1 MYCDYKINNVIRAEN
16 RTKFNVS
23 YSVGEYQDVENLE
36 GGTTN
41 QYVRTENKGT
51 ENMDWFGDLSDE
63 TITKRLNAYLAIYAE
78 ENGYDIIPEQI
89 ND

>member
-1 MYCDYKINNVIRAEN
+1 MYCDYKINNVVKAAN

-23 YSVGEYQDVENLE
+23 YSVGEYQDVETDE
-36 GGTTN
+36 GVIN